1 MTTLFFYCQHSL
13 GMGHFIR
20 SAALAERLTA
30 SFHVVFING
39 GPLPEGVP
47 FPERVQRVDLP
58 PLSMHEDR
66 GLVSA
71 DATLSVAAALER
83 RRDIMLDLLRTRRPS
98 VLVIELFPFGRRKFE
113 PELIPLLE
121 AAHAME
127 APRPRVVCSVRD
139 LLVTSRAA
147 QQGFDDRAQG
157 ICDRYFDLVLVHAD
171 PSFAAFEDSFH
182 PTSPLRVPVRYT
194 GFVTRVES
202 VETDE
207 PPRREGLIVSAG
219 GGIVGEPLFRAAVEA
234 HRINWPT
241 LGLTTTI
248 VAGPFAPRGV
258 VSSLVEAAATTD
270 GLRVISHVPDLGE
283 RLRSARASVSQCGYN
298 TMLDVVRSG
307 VPALVVPFATDAEDE
322 QSRRAQRL
330 VDMGMVRSLD
340 PRALTPARLA
350 SAVEAL
356 LEFGPAVGSLSLDGA
371 ATSARMLSEEVLSHA
386 HV

>member
-1 MTTLFFYCQHSL
+1 MTTLLFYCQHSL
-13 GMGHFIR
+13 GMGHFVR
-20 SAALAERLTA
+20 SAALAERLAA

-39 GPLPEGVP
+39 GPLPEGVQ

-58 PLSMHEDR
+58 ALSMHEDR
-66 GLVSA
+66 GLVSL

-121 AAHAME
+121 AAHAMA

-157 ICDRYFDLVLVHAD
+157 VCDRYFDLVLVHAD

-182 PTSPLRVPVRYT
+182 PASPLRVPVRYT
-194 GFVTRVES
+194 GFVARSES
-202 VETDE
+202 VATNQ

-241 LGLTTTI
+241 LGLPTTI
-248 VAGPFAPRGV
+248 VAGPFAPPGV
-258 VSSLVEAAATTD
+258 VSSLVEAATTMD
-270 GLRVISHVPDLGE
+270 GLRVLSHVPDLGE
-283 RLRSARASVSQCGYN
+283 WLRSARASVSQCGYN

-330 VDMGMVRSLD
+330 ADMGMVRWLD

-350 SAVEAL
+350 PAVEAL
-356 LEFGPAVGSLSLDGA
+356 LDFEPAVRSLSLDGA
-371 ATSARMLSEEVLSHA
+371 ATSARMLSEEVISHA
-386 HV
+386 RV